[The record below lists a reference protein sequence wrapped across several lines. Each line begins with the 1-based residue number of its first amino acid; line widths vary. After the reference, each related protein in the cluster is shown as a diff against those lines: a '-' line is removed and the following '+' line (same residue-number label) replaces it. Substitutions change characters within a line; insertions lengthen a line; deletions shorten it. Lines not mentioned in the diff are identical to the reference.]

1 MQTVLVTG
9 ATGCVGSTLA
19 IALARSGCQVRI
31 FRRPSSR
38 TEILEGIPCK
48 EITGDIC
55 DESLLRSAM
64 DGCDVVYH
72 AAAVVSFARGAR
84 DELHRVNVLGTRA
97 VVQACLS
104 ANVGTLVHVSSVAAI
119 GYPAA
124 GSRADEETPV
134 DASAATGYKLSKI
147 LAEDEVREGHA
158 RGLRAVIVNPSV
170 VMGERDTRFH
180 AGQLIRDIKKGRIPF
195 YVDGGIN
202 IVYVGDV
209 ARGMMRAAALGRS
222 GERYILAGENMTHR
236 EIFFRIADLIGG
248 RRPLGKLPLPALRAA
263 ARTIESISRL
273 AGVPPLLTMDMAAVA
288 GRYNWYSSARA
299 EKELGFTK
307 TSFDEAILAAY
318 RWYVGQG
325 LLK

>member
-38 TEILEGIPCK
+38 TEILEGIPCT
-48 EITGDIC
+48 EFTGDIC

-64 DGCDVVYH
+64 EGCDIVYH
-72 AAAVVSFARGAR
+72 AAAVVTFARGAR
-84 DELHRVNVLGTRA
+84 DEQHRVNVLGTRA
-97 VVQACLS
+97 VVKACLE
-104 ANVGTLVHVSSVAAI
+104 AGARTLIHVSSVSAI
-119 GYPAA
+119 GYPET
-124 GSRADEETPV
+124 GKSADEETPL
-134 DASAATGYKLSKI
+134 DRSTARRYKLSKI
-147 LAEDEVREGHA
+147 LAEDEVREGLA

-170 VMGERDTRFH
+170 IMGERDIRVH

-195 YVDGGIN
+195 YVDGGMN

-209 ARGMMRAAALGRS
+209 ARGMMRAAEMGRS

-236 EIFFRIADLIGG
+236 EIFFRVADLIGG

-263 ARTIESISRL
+263 ARIIESISRL
-273 AGVPPLLTMDMAAVA
+273 VGVPPHFTMDMAAVA
-288 GRYNWYSSARA
+288 GRYNWYSSAKA

-318 RWYVGQG
+318 RWYGEHG
-325 LLK
+325 MLK